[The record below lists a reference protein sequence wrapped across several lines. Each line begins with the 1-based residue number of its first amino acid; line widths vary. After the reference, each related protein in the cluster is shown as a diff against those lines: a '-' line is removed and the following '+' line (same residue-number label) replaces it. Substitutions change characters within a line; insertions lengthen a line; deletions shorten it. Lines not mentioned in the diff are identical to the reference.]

1 MPYEIKH
8 VSKNKFQVINRVTG
22 KIHSNGT
29 TLDKAEKQV
38 RLMEYIKMLRKNT
51 KLEKIDLGEKNIKT
65 KIYVYC
71 K

>member
-8 VSKNKFQVINRVTG
+8 VSKNKFQVINRLTG

-38 RLMEYIKMLRKNT
+38 RLMEYLDATKKNNT
-51 KLEKIDLGEKNIKT
+51 GKN
-65 KIYVYC
+65 
-71 K
+71 